1 MAATIGVWRIAH
13 DWLVAHRGQ
22 TLHLGLLF
30 LRSEPLF
37 HPLTGVRRECGGGGL
52 RELIGMVARRIV
64 EETNLL
70 SVSATPFTKQEMD
83 PQANS
88 LR

>member
-1 MAATIGVWRIAH
+1 
-13 DWLVAHRGQ
+13 
-22 TLHLGLLF
+22 
-30 LRSEPLF
+30 
-37 HPLTGVRRECGGGGL
+37 
-52 RELIGMVARRIV
+52 MVARRIV